1 MVAQYYYLNN
11 LTQETTS
18 AEPAEGFSI
27 PGQEETYEGTHS
39 HPVGEAT
46 HSHPVGEAT
55 HGRNHTGFAIDS
67 STPLMDALERIGLS
81 SSDVR
86 ALVTVST
93 CLCGAR
99 RLRMML
105 HS

>member
-27 PGQEETYEGTHS
+27 PGQEETYEG
-39 HPVGEAT
+39 T